1 MLVTM
6 LVSHAGDDADGAT
19 WPQHDEDVESCWQR
33 CYRVMLAT
41 VLPGRHDRGA
51 MYMSSHVGDNAV
63 ESCWRL
69 CCLGDLG
76 TVRCRC

>member
-41 VLPGRHDRGA
+41 AWSGRLGRDA
-51 MYMSSHVGDNAV
+51 MEKSSHAGECAIEFTLPQLDLDVAL
-63 ESCWRL
+63 CWR
-69 CCLGDLG
+69 
-76 TVRCRC
+76 

>member
-51 MYMSSHVGDNAV
+51 M
-63 ESCWRL
+63 
-69 CCLGDLG
+69 
-76 TVRCRC
+76 